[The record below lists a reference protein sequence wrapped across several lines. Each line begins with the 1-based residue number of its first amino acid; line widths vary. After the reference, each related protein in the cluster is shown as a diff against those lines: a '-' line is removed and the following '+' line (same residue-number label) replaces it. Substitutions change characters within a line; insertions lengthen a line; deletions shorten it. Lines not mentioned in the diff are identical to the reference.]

1 MIKHDLLNLSTVSET
16 VYYAFQHYL
25 KHHGSANPGS
35 NYLHERTNCEKASRI
50 LWDYFSGELKPK
62 LKVFISMGYSWE
74 LVYLRLVDPY
84 DTSSNSRD
92 IKLTRLNKAYIL
104 EKYGNTKV
112 ESYVLGFDHELR
124 VPYITIVIKDE
135 IYDSNDIKLTEV
147 SEDNKEEETVKDGH

>member
-16 VYYAFQHYL
+16 VYYAFQNYL
-25 KHHGSANPGS
+25 KHHWFANPGS
-35 NYLHERTNCEKASRI
+35 NYLHERTNCEKASHI
-50 LWDYFSGELKPK
+50 LGDYFSGDLKPK
-62 LKVFISMGYSWE
+62 LKVFVSMGHSWD

-92 IKLTRLNKAYIL
+92 IKLTGLNKAYIL

-112 ESYVLGFDHELR
+112 ESYEIGFDHELR

-135 IYDSNDIKLTEV
+135 MYDSNDVKLAEV
-147 SEDNKEEETVKDGH
+147 SEDREEKDV

>member
-1 MIKHDLLNLSTVSET
+1 MIVNRDLLNLSTISET
-16 VYYAFQHYL
+16 VYYAFQNYL
-25 KHHGSANPGS
+25 KNHGSANPGS

-50 LWDYFSGELKPK
+50 LGEYFSGELKPK
-62 LKVFISMGYSWE
+62 LKVFVSMGYSWE

-124 VPYITIVIKDE
+124 IPYITIVIKDE
-135 IYDSNDIKLTEV
+135 MYGSNDVKLAEV
-147 SEDNKEEETVKDGH
+147 SEDREEKDV